1 MLTSRRCA
9 TSSQN
14 GSGCCPTCAHS
25 LRTHRCPRRHPRR
38 RPRRRPRR
46 LHPRRRRRGH
56 PTPGTAGEDMAFTVS
71 RSTPLAPEVAWL
83 AVADRMLVTVLE
95 PGRRLRLVKVGRL
108 LRGWADITVRTDP
121 DRPDGALVDWTEELW
136 LPGLRG
142 PTRRLGDRAGPIV
155 FGRVV
160 DAVLARAA
168 DDDQDAVRPTRSG
181 SAP

>member
-1 MLTSRRCA
+1 
-9 TSSQN
+9 
-14 GSGCCPTCAHS
+14 
-25 LRTHRCPRRHPRR
+25 
-38 RPRRRPRR
+38 
-46 LHPRRRRRGH
+46 
-56 PTPGTAGEDMAFTVS
+56 MAFTVS
-71 RSTPLAPEVAWL
+71 RSTALAPEVAWSAVTDL
-83 AVADRMLVTVLE
+83 AEHTRDVPFTDVQVPAGGLVLGAEVIAWTRLGPLGIADRMLVTVLD

-121 DRPDGALVDWTEELW
+121 ERADGAVVDWTEELW

-142 PTRRLGDRAGPIV
+142 PTRRLGDRVGPIV

-168 DDDQDAVRPTRSG
+168 DNDQDAVRPTRPG